1 MHGCM
6 EVWERRTAKRL
17 RDRGMDVWRH
27 GNDNGRPT
35 TAERRGM
42 DAWMYGGMGTANSE
56 TTEG

>member
-1 MHGCM
+1 MYGGMETTTAGTARHG
-6 EVWERRTAKRL
+6 
-17 RDRGMDVWRH
+17 GMDVWRH
-27 GNDNGRPT
+27 GNDNGRTT